1 MGVEWNIYAICRE
14 REGGCRKERDGGLC
28 THNIQRERE
37 RRIKPNPAKAS
48 PKPLWLVALID
59 RVAEKANRTHKK
71 ARVRLAFCG
80 RIKGRGKNS
89 ELISDSLVLA
99 VLLLLLFGVGVRES

>member
-1 MGVEWNIYAICRE
+1 
-14 REGGCRKERDGGLC
+14 
-28 THNIQRERE
+28 
-37 RRIKPNPAKAS
+37 
-48 PKPLWLVALID
+48 VALID